1 MAWNLA
7 FSALASS
14 CRGKQS
20 SHELCVEGQL
30 SLEWLFC
37 WQYSGAHLIILHK
50 SLERNRC
57 KKKKRS
63 VNNRSSLH
71 QYMYTCS
78 SGERIP
84 GRFDIWSSSFTSS
97 VITMIA
103 SGIGQCRQT
112 FQIDENDHEKYDF
125 AEADF
130 FDVACVLG
138 RPSCRVASIPAVQ
151 GG

>member
-1 MAWNLA
+1 MTSISLSRMGLMKDLQD
-7 FSALASS
+7 FSI
-14 CRGKQS
+14 G
-20 SHELCVEGQL
+20 
-30 SLEWLFC
+30 
-37 WQYSGAHLIILHK
+37 
-50 SLERNRC
+50 
-57 KKKKRS
+57 
-63 VNNRSSLH
+63 
-71 QYMYTCS
+71 
-78 SGERIP
+78 
-84 GRFDIWSSSFTSS
+84 SSSFTSS